1 MKRSKLIIV
10 LLSIALSAF
19 GSSCAQTAD
28 QAGVLTAPT
37 VIAETGQTEWDLT
50 VMGDSDMWKSFDYY
64 SKYFEEDLGVSITV
78 HDQTMGGSPTT
89 MPLIKLQEFPGVRDL
104 ISESEIVV
112 FNVPFVNPG
121 VGGACFNASYTF
133 EDDGCFDMSMEEYAE
148 TTRAMITEIKSL
160 VGDSGAM
167 IRLQNMFIPTRWW
180 QTHWS
185 LADRTQPC
193 FECYAAYW
201 EAQAKVAEEEG
212 IPVVDVF
219 TLFHGPDHD
228 QDPYDMGYFGS
239 DPLHVNDE
247 GAKAIADLYRKTGYE
262 YWKP

>member
-1 MKRSKLIIV
+1 MKTRKLITV
-10 LLSIALSAF
+10 LLSIVLATY
-19 GSSCAQTAD
+19 GSSCAQRSD
-28 QAGVLTAPT
+28 QATVLTAPT
-37 VIAETGQTEWDLT
+37 VIAESGQTEWDLT
-50 VMGDSDMWKSFDYY
+50 VMGDSDMWLSFNYY
-64 SKYFEEDLGVSITV
+64 SKYFEEDLGVSIIVHSETV
-78 HDQTMGGSPTT
+78 GGSLTT
-89 MPLIKLQEFPGVRDL
+89 LTRLQKNQRLRDL

-112 FNVPFVNPG
+112 FNVPFVNPE

-133 EDDGCFDMSMEEYAE
+133 EDDGCFDITMEEYAE

-167 IRLQNMFIPTRWW
+167 IRLQNMFVPTRWW
-180 QTHWS
+180 QTHSS

-193 FECYAAYW
+193 LECYAAYW

-212 IPVVDVF
+212 IPIVDVF

-239 DPLHVNDE
+239 DPIHVNDE

>member
-19 GSSCAQTAD
+19 GLSCAQRAD
-28 QAGVLTAPT
+28 QARVLSAPT
-37 VIAETGQTEWDLT
+37 VIAESGQTEWDLT
-50 VMGDSDMWKSFDYY
+50 VLGDSDMWNSFNFY

-78 HDQTMGGSPTT
+78 HNQTMGGAPTT
-89 MPLIKLQEFPGVRDL
+89 RPLTQLQEFQYLRDL

-121 VGGACFNASYTF
+121 VGGACFISSYTF

-148 TTRAMITEIKSL
+148 TTRAIITEIKSL

-180 QTHWS
+180 ETHSS

-219 TLFHGPDHD
+219 TLFHGLDHD
-228 QDPYDMGYFGS
+228 QDPYDKGYIGA
-239 DPLHVNDE
+239 DLIHTNTD
-247 GAKAIADLYRKTGYE
+247 GAKAIADLYRETGYE